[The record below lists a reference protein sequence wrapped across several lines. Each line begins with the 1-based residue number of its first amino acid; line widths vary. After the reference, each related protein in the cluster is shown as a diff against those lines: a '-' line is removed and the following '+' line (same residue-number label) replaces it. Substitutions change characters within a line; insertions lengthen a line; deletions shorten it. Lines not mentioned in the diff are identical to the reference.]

1 MQSMKALK
9 YKNPLYLAI
18 LTVLIIGIFFRFINL
33 DKKAY
38 WGDEAF
44 TSLQIAGYTASE
56 LEREFFNGQVIS
68 VKDLQEYQNINPNK
82 NLGYTIK
89 ALSKDV
95 HPPLYYILLKFWASC
110 FGSSVAAIRGFSAVI
125 SLLVFP
131 SIYWLCRE
139 LFKSPAVGWIAIG
152 LIAVSPFHL
161 LYAQEARMYSLWTV
175 TILLSSAALLAAI
188 RLKTKLSWGIYAAS
202 LAIGLYS
209 FLFTGFVA
217 IGHGIY
223 VFVTEG
229 FRLSKTFIAY
239 LFASLASL
247 LAFTPWLLTMMANR
261 SSFESATSWS
271 SENMPLSSLVTNWI
285 YNLSYGFA
293 DFWYIFTYFP
303 NSPFNWGFG
312 KYLIPLILILV
323 GYSIY
328 VLCRQ
333 TPVRIWLFVLTL
345 MGTTTVAIVLPDLF
359 SGGYRS
365 IMARYFVPCYIGMEL
380 AVAYLLGTKINS
392 IPANNWTQHLWKLL
406 VIALLSVGVLSGT
419 ISSQA
424 ETWWSKRTTSYD
436 EIQAAS
442 IINKASQP
450 LFIAENLFRTLPL
463 SHRLAPNI
471 KILVV
476 NQANVPKIPE
486 EFSQV
491 FFYQPSNNLKVK
503 LEQEQKYKITMAY
516 KGRKLDLWE
525 LEKTS
530 KRKQL

>member
-1 MQSMKALK
+1 MKRQLLNNLK
-9 YKNPLYLAI
+9 PINPLYLAI
-18 LTVLIIGIFFRFINL
+18 LSVLIIGIFFRFINL

-44 TSLQIAGYTASE
+44 TSLQIAGYTPSE

-68 VKDLQEYQNINPNK
+68 VKDLQKYQNINNAK
-82 NLGYTIK
+82 NIGDTIK

-95 HPPLYYILLKFWASC
+95 HPPLYYILLKLWAYC
-110 FGSSVAAIRGFSAVI
+110 FGSSVAAIRSFSALI

-131 SIYWLCRE
+131 SIYLLCRE
-139 LFKSPAVGWIAIG
+139 LFKSDAVGCIAIG
-152 LIAVSPFHL
+152 LIAVSPFHF

-175 TILLSSAALLAAI
+175 TILLSSSALLAAI
-188 RLKTKLSWGIYAAS
+188 RLKTKLSWVIYAAT

-209 FLFTGFVA
+209 FLFSGFVA

-223 VFVTEG
+223 VIVTEK
-229 FRLSKTFIAY
+229 FRLTKTFIAY
-239 LFASLASL
+239 LFASLASI
-247 LAFTPWLLTMMANR
+247 LAFTPWLLIMMVNR

-271 SENMPLSSLVTNWI
+271 SENMTLSSLVTNWI

-323 GYSIY
+323 AYSIY
-328 VLCRQ
+328 ELCRQ

-345 MGTTTVAIVLPDLF
+345 MGTTTLAIVLPDLF

-365 IMARYFVPCYIGMEL
+365 IMARYFVPSYIGMEL

-392 IPANNWTQHLWKLL
+392 IPANNWTKHLWKPIL
-406 VIALLSVGVLSGT
+406 ISLLSVGVLSGT

-424 ETWWSKRTTSYD
+424 ETWWNKRTTSYD
-436 EIQAAS
+436 EIQAAR

-463 SHRLAPNI
+463 SHRLAPNV

-476 NQANVPKIPE
+476 NQATVPKIPE
-486 EFSQV
+486 GFSQV
-491 FFYQPSNNLKVK
+491 FLYLPNNNLKAK
-503 LEQEQKYKITMAY
+503 LEQEQKYKINMAY
-516 KGRKLDLWE
+516 KGRKLNLWQ

-530 KRKQL
+530 